1 MPAKKRT
8 SKRKPKVKFE
18 DYIDIISEEIKKRKG
33 KWTLT
38 SIAWMDFEDI
48 SQILKIHI
56 FKKWHLYDQSKPL
69 LPWLNRIISNQLKN
83 LVRNNY
89 TNYCKPCLRC
99 AAAEPDDSCAI
110 YEEQCDACPLFKTW
124 LKRKKSAYDLKITV
138 PLDNHTQEIQSISSL
153 NTFDE
158 FNLIKIHQRM
168 REVLKPVEWK
178 VYFHFYIKN
187 VKEREIAKMLGFK
200 TTEKN
205 RSPGY
210 KQLRNIQ
217 KSIINKFKRCL
228 YNDELDL
235 IL

>member
-1 MPAKKRT
+1 VNKNQ
-8 SKRKPKVKFE
+8 RKIKLKFE
-18 DYIDIISEEIKKRKG
+18 DYIDQIDEEIRKRKS

-38 SIAWMDFEDI
+38 SIAWMDFDDI
-48 SQILKIHI
+48 SQILRIHI
-56 FKKWHLYDQSKPL
+56 YKKWSLFDQDKPL
-69 LPWLNRIISNQLKN
+69 GPWLNRIISNQIKN
-83 LVRNNY
+83 IIRNNY
-89 TNYCKPCLRC
+89 GNYARPCLKC
-99 AAAEPDDSCAI
+99 AAAEPDDGCAI
-110 YEEQCDACPLFKTW
+110 YGEQCDVCPLFKTW

-138 PLDNHTQEIQSISSL
+138 PLDNHIQEIQNISSL

-158 FNLIKIHQRM
+158 FNLEKIHRRM
-168 REVLKPVEWK
+168 KQLLKPVEWK

-217 KSIINKFKRCL
+217 KSIINKFKKCL
-228 YNDELDL
+228 RDDELDL

>member
-1 MPAKKRT
+1 MPAKKKT
-8 SKRKPKVKFE
+8 IKRKPKVRFE
-18 DYIDIISEEIKKRKG
+18 DNIDIISEEIKKRKG

-56 FKKWHLYDQSKPL
+56 FKKWHLYDQSKPI

-99 AAAEPDDSCAI
+99 AAAEPDSSCSIYGAQDSR
-110 YEEQCDACPLFKTW
+110 CPLY
-124 LKRKKSAYDLKITV
+124 KRWVHKKKSAYDIKMALPLENHKNEVNAGTDHPSLLDGITK
-138 PLDNHTQEIQSISSL
+138 LHEKLRQT
-153 NTFDE
+153 
-158 FNLIKIHQRM
+158 
-168 REVLKPVEWK
+168 LKPNEWL
-178 VYFHFYIKN
+178 VYQSFYIN
-187 VKEREIAKMLGFK
+187 NESEVDIAKKLNFK

-210 KQLRNIQ
+210 KQIKNIQ
-217 KSIINKFKRCL
+217 KSIMNKAKKIL
-228 YNDELDL
+228 EKDEIDW
-235 IL
+235 

>member
-8 SKRKPKVKFE
+8 NKRKPKVKFE
-18 DYIDIISEEIKKRKG
+18 DSIDIISEEIKKRKG

-56 FKKWHLYDQSKPL
+56 FKKWHLYDQDKPI

-99 AAAEPDDSCAI
+99 AAAEPDSSCSIYGTQDSR
-110 YEEQCDACPLFKTW
+110 CPLYKGW
-124 LKRKKSAYDLKITV
+124 VLKKKSAYDVKMALPLENHKNEVNAGADHPSLIDGITK
-138 PLDNHTQEIQSISSL
+138 LHDKLRQT
-153 NTFDE
+153 
-158 FNLIKIHQRM
+158 
-168 REVLKPVEWK
+168 LKPNEWL
-178 VYFHFYIKN
+178 VYQSFYIDN
-187 VKEREIAKMLGFK
+187 ESELDIAKKLNFK

-205 RSPGY
+205 RNPGY
-210 KQLRNIQ
+210 KQIKNIQ
-217 KSIINKFKRCL
+217 KSIINKARKIL
-228 YNDELDL
+228 EKDEIDW
-235 IL
+235 

>member
-1 MPAKKRT
+1 MPAKKRIK
-8 SKRKPKVKFE
+8 KRKPKIKFE
-18 DYIDIISEEIKKRKG
+18 DNIDIISEEIRKRKG

-56 FKKWHLYDQSKPL
+56 FKKWHLYDQDKPI

-99 AAAEPDDSCAI
+99 AAAEPDSSCSIYGAQDSR
-110 YEEQCDACPLFKTW
+110 CPLY
-124 LKRKKSAYDLKITV
+124 KRWVMKKKSAYDVKMALPLENHRNEVNEGADHPSLVDGIAKLHDKLKQT
-138 PLDNHTQEIQSISSL
+138 
-153 NTFDE
+153 
-158 FNLIKIHQRM
+158 
-168 REVLKPVEWK
+168 LKPNEWL
-178 VYFHFYIKN
+178 VYQSFYIDN
-187 VKEREIAKMLGFK
+187 ESEVDIAKKLNFK

-210 KQLRNIQ
+210 KQIKNIQ
-217 KSIINKFKRCL
+217 KSIINKAKK
-228 YNDELDL
+228 
-235 IL
+235 ILEKEEIDWS

>member
-1 MPAKKRT
+1 MPAKKKT
-8 SKRKPKVKFE
+8 IKRKPKVRFE
-18 DYIDIISEEIKKRKG
+18 DNIDIISEEIKKRKG

-56 FKKWHLYDQSKPL
+56 FKKWHLYDQSKPI

-99 AAAEPDDSCAI
+99 AAAEPDSSCSIYGAQDSR
-110 YEEQCDACPLFKTW
+110 CPLY
-124 LKRKKSAYDLKITV
+124 KRWVHKKKSAYDVKMALPLENHKNEVNAGTDHPSLLDGITK
-138 PLDNHTQEIQSISSL
+138 LHEKLRQT
-153 NTFDE
+153 
-158 FNLIKIHQRM
+158 
-168 REVLKPVEWK
+168 LKPNEWL
-178 VYFHFYIKN
+178 VYQSFYIN
-187 VKEREIAKMLGFK
+187 NESEVDIAKKLNFK

-210 KQLRNIQ
+210 KQIKNIQ
-217 KSIINKFKRCL
+217 KSIMNKAKKIL
-228 YNDELDL
+228 EKDEIDW
-235 IL
+235 